1 MSQGMLDKSS
11 VREEEDTRHRSMNCA
26 IVRSSNPSLRSTVV
40 EWLTFLAWD
49 QFIIFQMRYEN
60 LRDQIKTFTQD
71 VFGKPKQRL
80 RHHVCTIREAKI
92 VRLSIRMLSFKQE
105 MSVFSPTSTPL
116 SNDSSSVSWMHGH
129 QHLQKIYRNLRSI
142 IRSKKT
148 SRNYRK
154 ESSPIISRCWMH
166 TIEWRT
172 SIGRRSKRYR
182 FTTTLPSITSMP
194 FLKNT
199 TTRRELYVSTGRQS
213 LNSRTQSRFF
223 TKFNSPYLTNVAH
236 VRKHTFFQE
245 FSICIEIGFISIHII
260 RNTFRR
266 ELLYSVTMFYCI
278 SLLYSHM
285 HVFHVLCPKTKIL
298 APLCNSTL

>member
-1 MSQGMLDKSS
+1 
-11 VREEEDTRHRSMNCA
+11 
-26 IVRSSNPSLRSTVV
+26 
-40 EWLTFLAWD
+40 
-49 QFIIFQMRYEN
+49 
-60 LRDQIKTFTQD
+60 
-71 VFGKPKQRL
+71 
-80 RHHVCTIREAKI
+80 
-92 VRLSIRMLSFKQE
+92 MLSFKQE